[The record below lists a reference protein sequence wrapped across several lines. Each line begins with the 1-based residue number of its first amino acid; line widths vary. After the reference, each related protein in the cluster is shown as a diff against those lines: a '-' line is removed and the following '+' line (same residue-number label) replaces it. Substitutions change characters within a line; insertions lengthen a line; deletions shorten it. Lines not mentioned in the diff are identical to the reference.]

1 MLYHSEGYAPGIIYR
16 NYGQPL
22 TSRTV
27 KIRAAQGMEESQIG
41 RGGSH
46 LVRVRSPSI
55 NIGQL
60 S

>member
-1 MLYHSEGYAPGIIYR
+1 VTLRASFIEIT
-16 NYGQPL
+16 GQPL

-41 RGGSH
+41 RGGGR
-46 LVRVRSPSI
+46 LVRIRNPSI
-55 NIGQL
+55 NIDQR